1 VYFFRA
7 LPRMPLR
14 DISTSSN
21 ITQSLRSPALVSEAI
36 SRLESIS
43 TSRQSNSSES
53 KSTDRRV
60 SDGQHIL
67 RIMTNLFTHSRPK
80 FGTDLDLKHVD
91 DTTTHSSITHR
102 RSVVYIVSNSDNAVA
117 DRMPATEY
125 VFKADTPANV
135 CGQNA
140 AVAQRYGRLD
150 HERVFRMLQ
159 AVFTGCE
166 SSPITMFSNT
176 SLIRMLT
183 LRL

>member
-7 LPRMPLR
+7 LPRMR
-14 DISTSSN
+14 DMSTSN
-21 ITQSLRSPALVSEAI
+21 IAQSHRSPALVSEAV
-36 SRLESIS
+36 SRLESVS

-60 SDGQHIL
+60 GDGQHIL

-91 DTTTHSSITHR
+91 DATTHPSIAHR
-102 RSVVYIVSNSDNAVA
+102 RSVVYILSNPDYAIA

-125 VFKADTPANV
+125 VFKSDTPANV

-140 AVAQRYGRLD
+140 AVARRYGRFD
-150 HERVFRMLQ
+150 HERVFRILQ
-159 AVFTGCE
+159 AVFAGYE
-166 SSPITMFSNT
+166 KSPITMFSNT